1 MRVEEAVPAG
11 TVLLNVEIPSTLY
24 ATTPSLLAA
33 CVDEAREVGHLSSGH
48 FTPAWREDIQWEPL
62 WEDGDDSWGAHVV
75 QHNAFVVDEADTRLL
90 GVASDGSQKA
100 DQDQQPLLA
109 LCVPASL
116 ANHSCRPGCTWRI
129 ERAADGRVTFVAWTQ
144 RSLPPGTS
152 VTIPYW
158 SPLASRWKASEC
170 ADQFDFECSCEE
182 VCDLL
187 DRPVR
192 GLDPCIPRVSVDKLG
207 VSFRRLM
214 DRHGVQ
220 RGVAAPADDGLLEDL
235 MRLIHRYA
243 VVEAVLGDAWPAS
256 VATPPC
262 AVSSSLPCP
271 TQSRAT
277 RRTSCGTR
285 QQRTPHTLRDRRGHS
300 RGPSVTA
307 WGDPEAHGSHSWAA
321 SDSLAARSHRT
332 VIAVPGGSAVPG
344 RTRGPSVADP
354 AYSAAS
360 RLRDP
365 AAC

>member
-48 FTPAWREDIQWEPL
+48 FTPAWREDVQWEPL

-90 GVASDGSQKA
+90 GVAGDGSQKA

-262 AVSSSLPCP
+262 AVSSSLI
-271 TQSRAT
+271 
-277 RRTSCGTR
+277 
-285 QQRTPHTLRDRRGHS
+285 TP
-300 RGPSVTA
+300 V
-307 WGDPEAHGSHSWAA
+307 
-321 SDSLAARSHRT
+321 
-332 VIAVPGGSAVPG
+332 AVPDVFDVLVVAAAVSDAVEGDQTEVLWHAAAAYATHFAGPAGTLTRALRHRMGGP
-344 RTRGPSVADP
+344 
-354 AYSAAS
+354 
-360 RLRDP
+360 
-365 AAC
+365 